1 MTKKIDVTALRALR
15 KGSHIAGKVFTKSG
29 RILRRVEDK
38 TTRIIINKTGSPNGI
53 GSVGINSLIYNT
65 YPQITPVHPAL
76 PVIGQRP
83 SVTVFA
89 FLDPRGF
96 YGGIATLLCVAAE
109 MAIQKGYDLRIAQT
123 TGYSDKADVLGF
135 LESKGF
141 SLPKERYSTID
152 LSKRTVDN
160 FGYLPLHEDDILVVS
175 AWWDAYIAEK
185 LPLKNKFLYLI
196 QDYEPI
202 FYNNSDLSVLA
213 DQTYSSEKFIP
224 LLNTEILYKFFEKN
238 GYDYIA
244 KNATWFE
251 PAPAPPI
258 DTSIK
263 KDSDV
268 KTIFIYGRPHV
279 HRNLYYNALRALDLA
294 LQDERLEG
302 VKYRLYSAG
311 ASDIPS
317 VKLTSGHVVNN
328 LGKMKMDD
336 YYRFAQTIDVAISPM
351 LAPHPNYPTLELASL
366 GAAVVS
372 TSWKTKQDLSYYSPN
387 ILLAQPTPEAM
398 AKEIIQAILLPED
411 QKQKN
416 MKQNHID
423 RDWPKALNQPIEK
436 ALRAI
441 TKDKKA

>member
-1 MTKKIDVTALRALR
+1 MTKKIDVTALRVLR
-15 KGSHIAGKVFTKSG
+15 KGSHIAGKVFNKSG
-29 RILRRVEDK
+29 RILRKVEDK
-38 TTRIIINKTGSPNGI
+38 TTRIIINKTGSPDGR
-53 GSVGINSLIYNT
+53 GSVGVNSLIYRT
-65 YPQITPVHPAL
+65 YPQIIPVHPAL

-83 SVTVFA
+83 SITVFA

-123 TGYSDKADVLGF
+123 TGYSAQADVLGF

-141 SLPKERYSTID
+141 SLPKDRYSTID

-175 AWWDAYIAEK
+175 AWWDAHIAEQ

-196 QDYEPI
+196 QDFEPI

-213 DQTYSSEKFIP
+213 DQTYVSEKFIP
-224 LLNTEILYKFFEKN
+224 LLNTEILYRFFEKN
-238 GYDYIA
+238 GYTYIA

-251 PAPAPPI
+251 PAPAPQA
-258 DTSIK
+258 DASIK
-263 KDSDV
+263 KDKNT

-279 HRNLYYNALRALDLA
+279 HRNLYYNALKALDLA
-294 LQDERLEG
+294 LQDEKTEG
-302 VKYRLYSAG
+302 INYKLYSAG
-311 ASDIPS
+311 AADIPS
-317 VKLTSGHVVNN
+317 VKLTSGHVVTN

-336 YYRFAQTIDVAISPM
+336 YYKFAQTIDVAISPM

-372 TSWKTKQDLSYYSPN
+372 TSWRTKQDLSYYSPN
-387 ILLAQPTPEAM
+387 ILMAQPSPEAM
-398 AKEIIQAILLPED
+398 SEKIIEAILMPED
-411 QKQKN
+411 EKQKN
-416 MKQNHID
+416 KKQNHID
-423 RDWPKALNQPIEK
+423 SDWPKALSQPVKK
-436 ALRAI
+436 ALNKI
-441 TKDKKA
+441 TKKD